1 MYPEWFILDLDPALN
16 FPSSGSGSRSRQKFR
31 IHADPDPTHVIEV
44 YLEIVNK
51 TNLNLNLKKNLYQL
65 FAIFYF
71 TGILQSYSTGT
82 QSPEFKEK

>member
-1 MYPEWFILDLDPALN
+1 MIY
-16 FPSSGSGSRSRQKFR
+16 SGSGSRQKFL
-31 IHADPDPTHVIEV
+31 IHTVMDPDPTHVIEV